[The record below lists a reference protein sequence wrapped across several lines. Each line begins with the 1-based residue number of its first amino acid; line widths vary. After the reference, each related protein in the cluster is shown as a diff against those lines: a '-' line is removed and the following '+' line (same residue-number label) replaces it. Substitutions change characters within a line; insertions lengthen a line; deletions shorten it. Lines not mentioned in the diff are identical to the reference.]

1 MRLRGSSFC
10 TPRAKKKKKKK
21 SVALLHVMGLMIL
34 STGKDLRVVVSCVV
48 VMKRGGFC
56 STFKERKKKL
66 SIILLVVL
74 IKNIIKWKNFNRC
87 DNMMSTYAFA

>member
-56 STFKERKKKL
+56 SKSEKKAI
-66 SIILLVVL
+66 SILLVVL

>member
-1 MRLRGSSFC
+1 MTWTMRLRGSSFC

-56 STFKERKKKL
+56 SKSEKKTQ
-66 SIILLVVL
+66 
-74 IKNIIKWKNFNRC
+74 FNSLGC
-87 DNMMSTYAFA
+87 PH

>member
-10 TPRAKKKKKKK
+10 TPRAKKKKKK

-48 VMKRGGFC
+48 VTKRGGFY
-56 STFKERKKKL
+56 SKSEKKA
-66 SIILLVVL
+66 
-74 IKNIIKWKNFNRC
+74 FNSLGC
-87 DNMMSTYAFA
+87 PH

>member
-48 VMKRGGFC
+48 VMKRGDFVQ
-56 STFKERKKKL
+56 RAKKKL

-74 IKNIIKWKNFNRC
+74 IKNMIKLEKLQPV
-87 DNMMSTYAFA
+87 